1 MQGEAW
7 LPPRELERA
16 RQPVA
21 TRQSVRLGW
30 RCICRQERM
39 SIPPP
44 PPSGPPDHAWKWCYA
59 SWRSSAAVAASE
71 YTSHDGSLDSL
82 RESVVVSWGMV
93 SFARAPSRTWW
104 WPIGISM
111 LRGNLCPCL
120 HVAWLVCCVRPSH
133 IVPAPIYAHI
143 PANHGHMHS
152 AKAVFYAASTAL
164 CHCGNYV
171 DSRS

>member
-1 MQGEAW
+1 MEMHLQA
-7 LPPRELERA
+7 RA
-16 RQPVA
+16 H
-21 TRQSVRLGW
+21 
-30 RCICRQERM
+30 EH
-39 SIPPP
+39 PPP

-171 DSRS
+171 DSRSYYRKVVRAQRIPVQ